1 MRSKLVL
8 VTWCMLAAGWTSA
21 LAQGVSP
28 PLPVQ
33 ETNIQGVVA
42 ELAECSRKEGVL
54 TVKLRFRGSSDKKPY
69 LMIDTHHGAYD
80 GFYVVGANKKYFV
93 LKDAEGAPLAPKYL
107 GGVNLGKDEVYNW
120 WAKFPAPPAEVK
132 KVKLIIPQ
140 VMPFEDVAVTD
151 K

>member
-1 MRSKLVL
+1 MRFRFILVA
-8 VTWCMLAAGWTSA
+8 WCMLAAGWVFA
-21 LAQGVSP
+21 QAQGVSP
-28 PLPVQ
+28 PLQTQ

-42 ELAECSRKEGVL
+42 ELTECSRKDGVL
-54 TVKLRFRGSSDKKPY
+54 TIKLRFRSSSDKKPY
-69 LMIDTHHGAYD
+69 LSIDSHHGAYD
-80 GFYVVGANKKYFV
+80 GFYVVGSNKKYFV

-151 K
+151 R